1 MKLSPTTL
9 LLFLTHLSSLALST
23 STCDPSTLNT
33 TTSLYAVTATDTIF
47 SIAAATARGV
57 CDIARANRMPDAQY
71 IDVGFTLIIPAQT
84 CTPDNNSCLLVAP
97 AANSTSTC
105 VAGGPHTYTTVRNDT
120 LALIATKFNLAT
132 SVVAALPSAGNVSS
146 IDEIITAGTIVK
158 LPQCAPST
166 CTVMPYKFTY
176 GTYKDL
182 AEEFNTTVGQ
192 IFGFNTGYRFSDASD
207 AAAPVLTMP
216 MGCKVGA
223 GNVTVIS

>member
-1 MKLSPTTL
+1 MKLSPSTL
-9 LLFLTHLSSLALST
+9 LLLTHLSSLALST

-47 SIAAATARGV
+47 SIAAATSRGV

-84 CTPDNNSCLLVAP
+84 CTPDNSTCLLVAP
-97 AANSTSTC
+97 AANTTSNC

-120 LALIATKFNLAT
+120 LALIATKFNLAL
-132 SVVAALPSAGNVSS
+132 SVTAALTAGNVSS
-146 IDEIITAGTIVK
+146 VDEIITAGTIVK

-207 AAAPVLTMP
+207 ALAPVLTMP
-216 MGCKVGA
+216 MGCAVGT
-223 GNVTVIS
+223 GNVSVIS